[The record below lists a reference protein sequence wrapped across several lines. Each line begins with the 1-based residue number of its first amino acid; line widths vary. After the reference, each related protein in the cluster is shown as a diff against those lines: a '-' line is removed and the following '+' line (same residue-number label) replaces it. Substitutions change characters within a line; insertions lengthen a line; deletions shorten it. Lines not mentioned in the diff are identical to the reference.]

1 MEHIMCLTLDNA
13 AAVFDHREPLP
24 GRGYTR
30 TRHPI
35 GHLTPGDPWRPDPN
49 QPPRTITATRRRHG
63 RITLT
68 DQTGV
73 SYPYSAAALIPTAV
87 PDPLRLTDSSQLDV
101 A

>member
-1 MEHIMCLTLDNA
+1 MGLTLDNA
-13 AAVFDHREPLP
+13 ADVFDHREPPLP

-30 TRHPI
+30 TRHHN
-35 GHLTPGDPWRPDPN
+35 GHLTPRDQWRPDPN

-73 SYPYSAAALIPTAV
+73 SYPYPADALIPTAV
-87 PDPLRLTDSSQLDV
+87 PDPLRLTDSSKLDV